1 MLDIRQYTATE
12 TLKNGLNICIRASRP
27 DDSDRIVEAFHQLNP
42 ESVYLRFFS
51 PKKEISEAELQRF
64 RETDFDR
71 RVILLGTIVQKGREI
86 VIASA
91 SYVRVD
97 EDSAEVAFLIEEDFH
112 RLGIAGLLLKHLGRI
127 AVGAGIKTFIAEV
140 LPHNTAML
148 GVFKR
153 SGWPMTSEVSD
164 GTVHLSLALKS

>member
-1 MLDIRQYTATE
+1 MRDIRQYAETE
-12 TLKNGLNICIRASRP
+12 SLRNGLEICIRASRP
-27 DDSDRIVEAFHQLNP
+27 DDSERIVEAFHQLNP
-42 ESVYLRFFS
+42 ESVYLRFFG
-51 PKKEISEAELQRF
+51 PKKEISPAELQRF

-71 RVILLGTIVQKGREI
+71 RVILLATLIQEDREI

-91 SYVRVD
+91 SYVRVG
-97 EDSAEVAFLIEEDFH
+97 EDSAEVAFLVEEDFH
-112 RLGIAGLLLKHLGRI
+112 RLGIAGRLLKHLGRI

-140 LPHNTAML
+140 LPHNSAML

-164 GTVHLSLALKS
+164 GTVHLSLTLQD